1 MLCVGVDFG
10 TSNSSA
16 AVYDGHSIR
25 LLPLD
30 RAGADPCVMRS
41 LVYIE
46 RSGDVWFGQ
55 TALSRYLEQNTGRAV
70 YYEMRRVGEV
80 TMVFAEVGTM
90 VQDAFALL
98 DVSEPGRLF
107 QSLKRFLP
115 VTSFR
120 ATNVFG
126 LNYTIED
133 LLSLLARELL
143 ARIQADLGQPLMH
156 LVVGWPVRF
165 SENPAADALARRR
178 LREAWRLAGV
188 ADVTFVEEPI
198 AAIRHFA
205 VRNTLGDARHVLV
218 FDFGGGTLDICVAR
232 LGSAGVQTLAT
243 RGVAIGGDL
252 LDSRIVET
260 QLTPLFG
267 DGAVLRSTGLPLP
280 RHLFAR
286 LRSWQT
292 LLELNTPPNM
302 DLIRRLKRECDRPE
316 QLAALETLV
325 EKNYAVAFFQ
335 AVEGAKVRL
344 SDHLETEVRLVNTD
358 LRVQHPLARAVFEAT
373 IGPQIRAARGC
384 VELAVSAAGLAPD
397 EIDLVLTTGGSSRIP
412 AFRRM
417 LSEALPS
424 ARLQESDLFTSVA
437 SGLAVSGAL
446 QTGGEFS

>member
-16 AVYDGHSIR
+16 AVYDGRSVR

-30 RAGADPCVMRS
+30 HAASDPGVVRS
-41 LVYIE
+41 LIYIE
-46 RSGDVWFGQ
+46 RSGDVWYGQ
-55 TALSRYLEQNTGRAV
+55 SALARYLEQNTGRAV
-70 YYEMRRVGEV
+70 HYEMQRVGEV
-80 TMVFAEVGTM
+80 TMVFAEIGTV
-90 VQDAFALL
+90 VQDALALI

-115 VTSFR
+115 VASFR

-126 LNYTIED
+126 VHYTIEE

-143 ARIQADLGQPLMH
+143 SGIHAALGQPLTR

-165 SENPAADALARRR
+165 SEQPAADALARQR
-178 LREAWRLAGV
+178 LREAWRLAG
-188 ADVTFVEEPI
+188 ATEVTFVEEPV
-198 AAIRHFA
+198 AAIRHVA
-205 VRNTLGDARHVLV
+205 VQNALGDAKHILV

-232 LGSAGVQTLAT
+232 ISRAGVQTLAT
-243 RGVAIGGDL
+243 HGAPIGGDL

-260 QLTPLFG
+260 ELTPLFG
-267 DGAVLRSTGLPLP
+267 DGAVQRSSGLPLP
-280 RHLFAR
+280 RYLFTR

-292 LLELNTPPNM
+292 LMELNTPKELE
-302 DLIRRLKRECDRPE
+302 LIRKFKHEFDRPQ

-325 EKNYAVAFFQ
+325 EKNYGVAFFQ

-344 SDHLETEVRLVNTD
+344 SDHVETDVRLVNDD
-358 LRVQHPLARAVFEAT
+358 LRLHHRLTRDTFEASV
-373 IGPQIRAARGC
+373 GPQVQAARGC
-384 VELAVSAAGLAPD
+384 VELAVAAASLAPE

-417 LSEALPS
+417 LSAALPR
-424 ARLQESDLFTSVA
+424 AKLQESDLFTSVA

-446 QTGGEFS
+446 PTGGECR